1 MRAGV
6 AYSLAG
12 DDAALTR
19 LRGRYAK
26 LADAAQA
33 KDMLRIALSGMSA
46 GDASPA
52 AYGRAVAEVDSF
64 AGWVVTMKKKFLE
77 KTDAKVARQATAAS
91 PRKG

>member
-6 AYSLAG
+6 AYSLAS
-12 DDAALTR
+12 DDAALAR

-26 LADAAQA
+26 LADGAHA
-33 KDMLRIALSGMSA
+33 KEMLRVALSGMAA

-64 AGWVVTMKKKFLE
+64 AGWVATMKKKFLE
-77 KTDAKVARQATAAS
+77 KTDAQVARQSPAANA
-91 PRKG
+91 RKG